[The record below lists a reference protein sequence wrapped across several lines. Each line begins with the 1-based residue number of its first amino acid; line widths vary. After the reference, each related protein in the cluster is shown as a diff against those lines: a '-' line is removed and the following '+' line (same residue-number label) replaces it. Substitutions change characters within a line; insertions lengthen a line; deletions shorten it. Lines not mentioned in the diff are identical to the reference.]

1 VSRRRVT
8 EPEPVELVG
17 DTLFVDGE
25 PVADLRQALRPSLRD
40 RLLEL
45 LAMAA
50 DPSRSLDDDER
61 DEAA

>member
-1 VSRRRVT
+1 
-8 EPEPVELVG
+8 
-17 DTLFVDGE
+17 VDGE